1 MVLKLSTGKR
11 IWLQC
16 LTGGFLATWEDSRSI
31 LSLISLCPQG
41 SFCWKFASIYG
52 RTGRMRARLWLSI
65 CQSER
70 GFKGEET
77 AQVGSESAVLH
88 WKLTSA
94 SHRLPL
100 LVIPRGSFC
109 KVQETLYSLAP
120 VSWLCCLKI
129 IITTDSCGPVN
140 WYFGQYHPLQILS
153 PMIMMGL
160 ATSNNQKT
168 ITEHLCSVDKM
179 LPNKCFHFFSML
191 YLVTWN
197 RIFYDHNE
205 KTFTKTGFKSSCFYW
220 ERQVFFGFGV
230 IWNLPKF
237 LKNLVRNSLKI
248 KMQR

>member
-16 LTGGFLATWEDSRSI
+16 LTGGFLARWEDSGSI

-65 CQSER
+65 WQSER

-109 KVQETLYSLAP
+109 NAQETLCSLAP

-140 WYFGQYHPLQILS
+140 WSFGQYHLLQILS
-153 PMIMMGL
+153 PTIMMGL
-160 ATSNNQKT
+160 ATGNNQKT
-168 ITEHLCSVDKM
+168 ITEHLCSEEKL
-179 LPNKCFHFFSML
+179 LPNKCFHFFLCCIWSPE
-191 YLVTWN
+191 
-197 RIFYDHNE
+197 IEFFYDHNE
-205 KTFTKTGFKSSCFYW
+205 KTFTKTGFK
-220 ERQVFFGFGV
+220 
-230 IWNLPKF
+230 
-237 LKNLVRNSLKI
+237 
-248 KMQR
+248 